1 MDFEIPSQDLEIVS
15 KYFLRGRTWATAL
28 HLPTGI
34 SVTCRNERNQLL
46 NKEKALAVIKSKLG
60 ALMQAQ
66 GVALKDVKKPTSE
79 NVANNP
85 IREYV
90 FHPDQKVKD
99 LRTNVEISN
108 IEEVMEGNLDLF
120 TKAFLKQDIA

>member
-1 MDFEIPSQDLEIVS
+1 MEIVS

-34 SVTCRNERNQLL
+34 SVTFRNERNQLL